1 MVRLERTW
9 RVIFVGLAII
19 AALAHPVNAQLDFDT
34 SAPYAIL
41 VDHESGTVLF
51 QKEADTRIEPASMA
65 KLMTVAIVLDMVERG
80 ALNLTDQF
88 FISEHA
94 WRTGGA
100 PSGGSAM
107 FAELG
112 SQISV
117 DDLLHSV
124 IIQSGNDASIALAE
138 GIAGSEP
145 AFADIMNEFALDIGL
160 TDSHFTNA
168 SGLPDPDM
176 YVTARD
182 LANLARYII
191 REFPDYYPVFAIEE
205 FTWNDIRQSNRNGLL
220 GLGIGVDGLK
230 TGHTESAGYGI
241 VASTIEGGRRLIAVL
256 HGMDSVNQRNEQ
268 ARALITWGSR
278 SFERIPAF
286 ANGAIVGEA
295 SVYGGER
302 ASVGLVGEGSIDIY
316 LPRGNRRCL
325 SASITY
331 AAPILPPVRAGDRL
345 AQLNILCDDLII
357 QTAPL
362 YAAEAVGQGDIVR
375 RATDALWELA
385 FGWF

>member
-1 MVRLERTW
+1 MA
-9 RVIFVGLAII
+9 GLARALRSALLGI
-19 AALAHPVNAQLDFDT
+19 ALILALAGSAAAQLDFDT

-41 VDHESGTVLF
+41 VDHESGTVLY

-65 KLMTVAIVLDMVERG
+65 KLMTVAVVLDMVKRG
-80 ALNLTDQF
+80 ALELTDEF

-100 PSGGSAM
+100 PSGGSTM

-112 SQISV
+112 SQVSV

-124 IIQSGNDASIALAE
+124 IIQSGNDAAIALAE
-138 GIAGSEP
+138 GIAGSES
-145 AFADIMNEFALDIGL
+145 AFAAIMNQFARDIGL
-160 TDSHFTNA
+160 ENSHFTNA

-191 REFPDYYPVFAIEE
+191 REFPDYYPVFSIAE
-205 FTWNDIRQSNRNGLL
+205 FTWNDITQSNRNGLL
-220 GLGIGVDGLK
+220 DLGIGVDGLK
-230 TGHTESAGYGI
+230 TGHTNAAGYGI
-241 VASTIEGGRRLIAVL
+241 VVSTTEGGRRLIGVL
-256 HGMDSVNQRNEQ
+256 HGMESVNERNEE
-268 ARALITWGSR
+268 ARKLITWGAR

-286 ANGAIVGEA
+286 AENAIVGYA
-295 SVYGGER
+295 SVYGGET
-302 ASVGLVGEGSIDIY
+302 AQVGLVGEGSIDIY
-316 LPRGNRRCL
+316 LPRGNRQCL
-325 SASITY
+325 SANIAYT
-331 AAPILPPVRAGDRL
+331 APILPPVEAGDRL
-345 AQLNILCDDLII
+345 AQLNILCDDQII

-362 YAAEAVGQGDIVR
+362 YAAESVGEGDIVR

-385 FGWF
+385 FGWI

>member
-9 RVIFVGLAII
+9 RAIFVGLAII
-19 AALAHPVNAQLDFDT
+19 AALAHPANAQLDFDT

-295 SVYGGER
+295 SVYGG
-302 ASVGLVGEGSIDIY
+302 
-316 LPRGNRRCL
+316 
-325 SASITY
+325 

-345 AQLNILCDDLII
+345 AQLNILCDDQII

>member
-1 MVRLERTW
+1 MVRLEHAFRI
-9 RVIFVGLAII
+9 VLVGLAVL
-19 AALAHPVNAQLDFDT
+19 AALAGPASAQLDFDT

-51 QKEADTRIEPASMA
+51 QKEADARIEPASMA
-65 KLMTVAIVLDMVERG
+65 KLMTIAVVLDMVKRG

-138 GIAGSEP
+138 GIAGSESV
-145 AFADIMNEFALDIGL
+145 FADIMNEFADEIGL

-205 FTWNDIRQSNRNGLL
+205 FTWNNIRQSNRNGLL

-230 TGHTESAGYGI
+230 TGHTEAAGYGI
-241 VASTIEGGRRLIAVL
+241 AASTTEGGRRLVAVL

-268 ARALITWGSR
+268 ARALITWGAR

-286 ANGAIVGEA
+286 DNGAIVGRA
-295 SVYGGER
+295 SVYGGEQ
-302 ASVGLVGEGSIDIY
+302 ASVGLIGEGSIDIY

-345 AQLNILCDDLII
+345 AQLNILCDDQII

-362 YAAEAVGQGDIVR
+362 YAAEAVEQGDIVR

>member
-19 AALAHPVNAQLDFDT
+19 AALAHPANAQLDFNT

-316 LPRGNRRCL
+316 QPRGNRRCL

-345 AQLNILCDDLII
+345 AQLNILCDDQII